1 MADTFGSV
9 LSWTLIAFAS
19 AFMLYHWFRVVKS
32 RRLETRNGA
41 GILLGLGFLIL
52 EVPAKMYTEL
62 PADAL
67 AALSWLAALTIASAI
82 ALEFWDRRTKRRD
95 GSTEPA
101 RAESTATDPENQ
113 IESPKAFQ
121 AESARP

>member
-1 MADTFGSV
+1 MADTFGIV

-19 AFMLYHWFRVVKS
+19 AVMLYHWFRVVKS

-52 EVPAKMYTEL
+52 EVPAKVYAEL

-82 ALEFWDRRTKRRD
+82 ALEFWNERTKRRD
-95 GSTEPA
+95 GSSEPA
-101 RAESTATDPENQ
+101 RTASTATDPENQ
-113 IESPKAFQ
+113 IESPKPFQ
-121 AESARP
+121 AERARP